1 MRTQI
6 FAGIVCL
13 LLICTAPAALA
24 VESGPPAQIGT
35 SDGDKSID
43 TRYTVDQVPNQTGE
57 VRVTATIELPQHIT
71 GLSVRTPS
79 ESTVLQANGLRPD
92 GDRWRTTGDTETARL
107 TYTVPVGLETT
118 FGQRTADTDDWTLLA
133 RQEVSLRA
141 RWRWHVGPRPTW
153 NESLAVAPGQE
164 GVAGTTAA
172 YIGPHETATRT
183 VEGDRITVIVPANAD
198 LRPNRTAI
206 LDSISHA
213 KRASAAGTD
222 HDHVRVFVAPNR
234 LASGG
239 YTPSNGEADV
249 IVNAGEPVQSP
260 VNVWVHEYRHTRQ
273 TFETT
278 PAMDWLGEGS
288 ADYHTAALTYS
299 AGDISAD
306 QFRNRITTERH
317 ETADLTRPDS
327 WDGPGAQYDK
337 GTRVVAAIDARL
349 RQVTDGNRT
358 FETVLERLDR
368 RDERITLALF
378 AETVSAVAGTDL
390 DGFVRQAVTGQAPA
404 VPADALTEQ
413 EPLRRGSAD
422 TTSRETN
429 AAPLAESATAA
440 PDSET
445 DGTELHS
452 IATDRPVTDRHGE
465 WTVLGTLG
473 LLSVL
478 LVRRQQRR

>member
-1 MRTQI
+1 M
-6 FAGIVCL
+6 
-13 LLICTAPAALA
+13 CTAPAALA

-35 SDGDKSID
+35 SDGDRSID
-43 TRYTVDQVPNQTGE
+43 TRYTVERVPNQTGE
-57 VRVTATIELPQHIT
+57 VRVTATIEQPQHIT
-71 GLSVRTPS
+71 GLSVRTPP
-79 ESTVLQANGLRPD
+79 EATVLQADGLRPD
-92 GDRWRTTGDTETARL
+92 GERWRTTGDTETARL
-107 TYTVPVGLETT
+107 TYTVPVGLTTT
-118 FGQRTADTDDWTLLA
+118 FGQRTADTDDWTLVA
-133 RQEVSLRA
+133 RQEVSIRA
-141 RWRWHVGPRPTW
+141 RWRWHVSPRPTW
-153 NESLAVAPGQE
+153 NESLALAPGQD

-183 VEGDRITVIVPANAD
+183 VEGDRITMIVPASAD
-198 LRPNRTAI
+198 LRPNRTAV

-213 KRASAAGTD
+213 KRASMAGTD

-273 TFETT
+273 TFETAS
-278 PAMDWLGEGS
+278 AMDWLGEGS
-288 ADYHTAALTYS
+288 ADYHTAALTFR
-299 AGDISAD
+299 AGGIDET
-306 QFRNRITTERH
+306 QFRGSITTERH

-349 RQVTDGNRT
+349 RQVTDGNQT
-358 FETVLERLDR
+358 VETVLERLDR
-368 RDERITLALF
+368 QNEKITLALF

-390 DGFVRQAVTGQAPA
+390 DGFVRQAVTGRPPA
-404 VPADALTEQ
+404 VHTGVLTEQ
-413 EPLRRGSAD
+413 EPIRRGSAD

-429 AAPLAESATAA
+429 AAPLADSPTAT
-440 PDSET
+440 PGTET
-445 DGTELHS
+445 DAEALHS